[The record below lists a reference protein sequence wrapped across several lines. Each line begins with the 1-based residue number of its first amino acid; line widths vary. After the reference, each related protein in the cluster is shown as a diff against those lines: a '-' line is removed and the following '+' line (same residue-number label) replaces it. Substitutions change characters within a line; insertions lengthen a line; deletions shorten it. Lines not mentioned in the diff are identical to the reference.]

1 MEAAEKVI
9 TERFESRKIDK
20 WKRIMIFCIIGLVL
34 VTISKISNATS
45 TKMSGIGWWIGILMQ
60 SVLPTFWLVRSIKQS
75 NQRLGQFIEWTAD
88 CIIFKLRNEA
98 SAVTI
103 QRSQIEKV
111 TIQLE
116 IIEVTDKA
124 NQKFVL
130 DFTDF
135 DKYEDRLKIKENFKN
150 EIKQPW
156 LDLSKK

>member
-45 TKMSGIGWWIGILMQ
+45 TNISGIGWWLDTLLLG
-60 SVLPTFWLVRSIKQS
+60 VLPAFLFIQNIKRL
-75 NQRLGQFIEWTAD
+75 NQRSGQFIEWTAD
-88 CIIFKLRNEA
+88 SIIFKLRNEA

-150 EIKQPW
+150 EIKQTW